1 MREKIKKTFSR
12 KQPKIYF
19 ENNLEIP
26 DFLGLKKCLKNRKDL
41 DMTTKSQLNHSTL
54 DRQIRKN
61 LQKLIIELEVAD
73 KLRRKGKNMKAYEN
87 NMETTI
93 WFHEIFND
101 LFSHANYELRAM
113 IKNNEILFLS
123 ENQKRLIN
131 NFVFMNTKV
140 GEYKNHKG
148 QVWTKNSEE
157 INHTILVLN

>member
-1 MREKIKKTFSR
+1 
-12 KQPKIYF
+12 
-19 ENNLEIP
+19 
-26 DFLGLKKCLKNRKDL
+26 
-41 DMTTKSQLNHSTL
+41 
-54 DRQIRKN
+54 
-61 LQKLIIELEVAD
+61 
-73 KLRRKGKNMKAYEN
+73 MKAYEN

-157 INHTILVLN
+157 IGHTILVLN